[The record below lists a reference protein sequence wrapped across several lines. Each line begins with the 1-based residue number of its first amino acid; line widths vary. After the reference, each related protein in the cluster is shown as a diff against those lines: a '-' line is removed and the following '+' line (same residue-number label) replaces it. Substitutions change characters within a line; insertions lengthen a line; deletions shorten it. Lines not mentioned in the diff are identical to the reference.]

1 MSKTVKVFCDCCGN
15 ELNGGIELQ
24 NNLFLTIIASKSKI
38 RTDYCYVCGEKI
50 AEAMRDEI
58 RKIYD
63 NAKKGGQE

>member
-58 RKIYD
+58 RKIYG

>member
-1 MSKTVKVFCDCCGN
+1 MSRTVKTVCDCCGS
-15 ELNGGIELQ
+15 ELDGGIELN

-58 RKIYD
+58 RKIYGK
-63 NAKKGGQE
+63 AKKGEQK